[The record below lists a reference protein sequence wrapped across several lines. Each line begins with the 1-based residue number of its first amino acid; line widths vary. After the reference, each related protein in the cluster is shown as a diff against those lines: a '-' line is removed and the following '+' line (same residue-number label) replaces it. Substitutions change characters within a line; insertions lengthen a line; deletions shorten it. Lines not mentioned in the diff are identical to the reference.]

1 MNTNNRRMPRS
12 EQIEELLVEQMR
24 VDLTR
29 PKWWHTIRGRMFF
42 VAGVSVVLLGGAVA
56 AVTLLDSRD
65 VSDTAVVHCLDRDSR
80 NLDGSLPG
88 SAVSL
93 ATPEGVVAIDDAI
106 AACKTLWAAGA
117 FAGTDPL
124 EPSPSAVDVP
134 EQFTLCVTDTGAA
147 AVVPGRVQCSVLKL
161 HPYEG

>member
-1 MNTNNRRMPRS
+1 MTTNNRRMPRS
-12 EQIEELLVEQMR
+12 EQIEEMLVAQMR
-24 VDLTR
+24 ADLTR
-29 PKWWHTIRGRMFF
+29 PKWWHTLRGRMFF
-42 VAGVSVVLLGGAVA
+42 AAGASVVLLGGAVA

-93 ATPEGVVAIDDAI
+93 ASPDGVVAIDDAI
-106 AACKTLWAAGA
+106 AVCSKLWAAGTFSA
-117 FAGTDPL
+117 SDPL
-124 EPSPSAVDVP
+124 EPSPSPADVP
-134 EQFTLCVTDTGAA
+134 GQFTLCVTDTGAA
-147 AVVPGRVQCSVLKL
+147 AVVPGRVECSVLKL